1 MTRPEFNKLLV
12 LLQTYWSKCKRFR
25 EEKPVYALF
34 MSLEPFPYERVRDQV
49 VYLSRVSK
57 YPPDPADILE
67 PFAAE
72 IREKHE
78 AEKKEAKS
86 HAWMAKYAKF
96 DEKIEEVKNA
106 PD

>member
-25 EEKPVYALF
+25 EERSIYALF

-67 PFAAE
+67 PYAAE
-72 IREKHE
+72 IKKQHE
-78 AEKKEAKS
+78 EEQKIKAEN
-86 HAWMAKYAKF
+86 AWMAKYMNFKT
-96 DEKIEEVKNA
+96 EREVTPNGA
-106 PD
+106 D